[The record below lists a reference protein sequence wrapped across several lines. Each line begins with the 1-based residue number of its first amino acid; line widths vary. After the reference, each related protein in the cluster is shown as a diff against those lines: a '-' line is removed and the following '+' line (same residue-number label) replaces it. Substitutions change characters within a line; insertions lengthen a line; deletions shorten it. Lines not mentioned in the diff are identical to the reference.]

1 MAMNMVPL
9 DSAKHKELF
18 IQVDQ
23 NYPHIA
29 DKNMVPLVASEFLS
43 ASTNFPIVFVKQ
55 QETGQFKAV
64 ALFGFST
71 GENLVFNNGKVFTN
85 YIPVNIRRYPFAVGG
100 ESAQDSNLVLCLD
113 ENSSLLNKSKGVRIF
128 NDDGSPSE
136 ATEQVNQL
144 MSDLLAKEE
153 ATDHFLAFLMEHNL
167 LHASEL
173 SVNLGD
179 EGKQKLNGIYKVD
192 EEALNNL
199 SDEVVLT
206 LYQRKYFPAIYA
218 HLASLSQINRLLQL
232 KADYSVS

>member
-1 MAMNMVPL
+1 
-9 DSAKHKELF
+9 
-18 IQVDQ
+18 
-23 NYPHIA
+23 
-29 DKNMVPLVASEFLS
+29 
-43 ASTNFPIVFVKQ
+43 
-55 QETGQFKAV
+55 
-64 ALFGFST
+64 
-71 GENLVFNNGKVFTN
+71 
-85 YIPVNIRRYPFAVGG
+85 
-100 ESAQDSNLVLCLD
+100 
-113 ENSSLLNKSKGVRIF
+113 
-128 NDDGSPSE
+128 
-136 ATEQVNQL
+136 
-144 MSDLLAKEE
+144 
-153 ATDHFLAFLMEHNL
+153 MEHNL